1 MMTTKLT
8 TTLLGI
14 AAGLTLVALPQTA
27 QAQNSIVI
35 NPGGTV
41 GLQMQLTTPQGTTV
55 VERTDYIGNV
65 ATGHSSC
72 PAACFGGTGLI
83 AYRVSGTGFS
93 PSGPVVFSNV
103 PIILGITFVN
113 VSPFPTNINGGVFN
127 AAATDIPAGSPAG
140 WGASLNPLTTP
151 NFSVGQFHFTTPFP
165 APAASSPAAP
175 APAAPTFET
184 LTAST
189 QNFNIPDPIS
199 LQTGE
204 GQAEAIFQAAQQ
216 QSLRPNGMHT
226 RIIPAWTPGL
236 YQ

>member
-1 MMTTKLT
+1 MTDFKMMTATCT
-8 TTLLGI
+8 ATL
-14 AAGLTLVALPQTA
+14 AASVVTGVVSNNPA
-27 QAQNSIVI
+27 QAQVSIPVTGGSLQCTGGSCISGDVFYSNS
-35 NPGGTV
+35 GLWSGTI
-41 GLQMQLTTPQGTTV
+41 TTNQGNLAFQNVQGTQAFQVQTQTNFSV
-55 VERTDYIGNV
+55 V
-65 ATGHSSC
+65 
-72 PAACFGGTGLI
+72 
-83 AYRVSGTGFS
+83 VSGSGFS

-103 PIILGITFVN
+103 PLRLTLTQNVLSILSGTTPGLVGIVT
-113 VSPFPTNINGGVFN
+113 GGSFN
-127 AAATDIPAGSPAG
+127 ATGLAVPQVM
-140 WGASLNPLTTP
+140 TP
-151 NFSVGQFHFTTPFP
+151 NFSVGQFHFTDPF
-165 APAASSPAAP
+165 P